1 MNSERILL
9 ALLLVVAVLAAV
21 PQIAIPMVGLI
32 LVVLGLIG
40 GALGNYSNA
49 TDRIVIYVAVLAIP
63 AFAVSLDAFTAI
75 PVVGVV
81 GPWVH
86 QVLTNVTT
94 GIQGMAVSIFV
105 LTIYRRVMPR

>member
-40 GALGNYSNA
+40 GALGNYGNA
-49 TDRIVIYVAVLAIP
+49 TDRIVIYLAAIAVP
-63 AFAVSLDAFTAI
+63 VFAGSLDAI
-75 PVVGVV
+75 PVAGA
-81 GPWVH
+81 WVH
-86 QVLTNVTT
+86 QVLANVAT
-94 GIQGMAVSIFV
+94 GIQGMAVSILV
-105 LTIYRRVMPR
+105 LAIYGRGVPR

>member
-40 GALGNYSNA
+40 GALGNYGNA
-49 TDRIVIYVAVLAIP
+49 TARIVIYLAAIAVP
-63 AFAVSLDAFTAI
+63 VFAGSLDAI
-75 PVVGVV
+75 PVA

-86 QVLTNVTT
+86 QVLANVAT
-94 GIQGMAVSIFV
+94 GIQGMAVSILV
-105 LTIYRRVMPR
+105 LAIYGRVVPR